1 MMMRFLDPDG
11 ISAYSVIMRR
21 GVVAC
26 LILLGACARPQPPNP
41 YVPPETQ
48 YSTGSTLMAAGGL
61 MAAAVGSSLAQDPGA
76 SKTAKVAGTAATA
89 AGTGL
94 MLASLIDAVE
104 TKKEREKFWNL
115 TRAFYHQYFGGPD
128 LEVEPQPTPPP
139 IPEVPFN
146 FKDDE
151 PSPDDP

>member
-1 MMMRFLDPDG
+1 MRFLDPG
-11 ISAYSVIMRR
+11 RISAYSVGMRF
-21 GVVAC
+21 GAAVC
-26 LILLGACARPQPPNP
+26 LILLGACGRPKPANP
-41 YVPPETQ
+41 YVPPEVM

-61 MAAAVGSSLAQDPGA
+61 MAAAVGSSISSDPGA

-104 TKKEREKFWNL
+104 TQKEREKFWNL

-128 LEVEPQPTPPP
+128 VETEPQPLPPP

-151 PSPDDP
+151 PSSDDP